1 MSKKIISI
9 SLLFVLVWPIHAL
22 DQGTSSGIPGKDL
35 SKFGIIGNPEQD
47 IVVIPGYESRY
58 NYTHNGVG
66 RGTPDTL
73 AYDYAWGAYFY
84 GTPGDVFMT
93 TFQAPADMTIKG
105 VSVPVYRWGTGEQL
119 TVSIH
124 KVSYPYGSDG
134 VMYDQGLVNGS
145 GWLAGY
151 DDGAGISLEGTA
163 WNSAAGV
170 CGGGAMIGNA
180 QDPLGTVAAASGP
193 PGTPTMGLAWPDGF
207 TAATLDPTNNPGIEN
222 GGGDNWMALSDY
234 GSEVDLLAGE
244 TVGVAV
250 RYTGTG
256 GDGSDP
262 GIGFLYAAHTGVPW
276 ASMKYYASTAE
287 GGADCGGTGG
297 ETGWYI
303 RGWCFNF
310 QLAADLTGDR
320 GPVISGIDAP
330 VTTLSTDAQTVSCVV
345 TDDNPSGGDAGVA
358 AVTLSY
364 QLDSL
369 TAAVQTVS
377 MTDGGD
383 GSWSGEIPG
392 QAAGTFIYW
401 SLTATDVGGL
411 STSSNPYSY
420 FIFTATAGNDLIFNN
435 QGMLYG
441 NLLYSSYL
449 YFYWAGTGFDLWD
462 ATYGGMTDELT
473 AAYSTIVELAGTGPV
488 YNNDAEVDAWFGGGK
503 TYIVSSD
510 EWLGA
515 RSGWV
520 NTTYA
525 PGSVAYDV
533 LGIAADYNDI
543 NYAASGDQ
551 AGVSRLMAGA
561 DGFAS
566 DLAAFLAD
574 SLSLNYD
581 PAYETGGSNW
591 LDGVDPATGYTVDM
605 TGYSLVLDSTGAV
618 PADAAEYNVMIHG
631 QAGNGGKSAFLSFD
645 VVALNTVPSYYWV
658 GAGDYCCYQPTLS
671 PLVQAYEGLA
681 AIAGIE
687 DDVVVP
693 KAFSLKGNYPNPFN
707 PSTNIAFTLDVRS
720 DVTVTVYSLLGEE
733 VATLHNGIMQPG
745 LQSVKWNGNDS
756 HGAQV
761 ASGVYIYRVE
771 AQDRALTGKMML
783 LK

>member
-1 MSKKIISI
+1 MSKKLISFG
-9 SLLFVLVWPIHAL
+9 LLLVLVWPVNAL
-22 DQGTSSGIPGKDL
+22 DLGTSSGIPGKDL
-35 SKFGIIGNPEQD
+35 SKFGVIGNPEQD
-47 IVVIPGYESRY
+47 IIVIPGYESQN
-58 NYTHNGVG
+58 NYSHNGVG
-66 RGTPDTL
+66 RDTPDTL

-84 GTPGDVFMT
+84 GTPGDVFLT

-134 VMYDQGLVNGS
+134 TMYDQTLVNGT

-151 DDGAGISLEGTA
+151 DDGSGIALEGTT
-163 WNSAAGV
+163 WNSAAGT
-170 CGGGAMIGNA
+170 CGGGTMIGNA
-180 QDPLGTVAAASGP
+180 QDPLGTEAAASGP
-193 PGTPTMGLAWPDGF
+193 AGTPTMGLAWPNGF

-222 GGGDNWMALSDY
+222 GGGDNWMSLADY
-234 GSEVDLLAGE
+234 GDEVDLLAGDY
-244 TVGVAV
+244 VGVAV
-250 RYTGTG
+250 RYTGSQP
-256 GDGSDP
+256 DDEAS
-262 GIGFLYAAHTGVPW
+262 GIGFEYAAHTGVPW
-276 ASMKYYASTAE
+276 ASMKYYAGAAD

-310 QLAADLTGDR
+310 QLAASLTGDR
-320 GPVISGIDAP
+320 GPVFESITAP
-330 VTTLSTDAQTVSCVV
+330 VTTLSTDAQTVSCVA

-369 TAAVQTVS
+369 TATVNTVS

-383 GSWSGEIPG
+383 GSWSGDIPG

-449 YFYWAGTGFDLWD
+449 YFYWGGTGFDLWD

-515 RSGWV
+515 RTGWA
-520 NTTYA
+520 NTTYG
-525 PGSVAYDV
+525 PGDLAYDV

-551 AGVSRLMAGA
+551 GGISRLMAGA

-605 TGYSLVLDSTGAV
+605 TAYSLVLDSTGAV
-618 PADAAEYNVMIHG
+618 AYGAEEYNVMIHG
-631 QAGNGGKSAFLSFD
+631 QAGNGGKSAFLAFD

-658 GAGDYCCYQPTLS
+658 GAADYALYDAGVS

-681 AIAGIE
+681 AIASI
-687 DDVVVP
+687 DDEVVP
-693 KAFSLKGNYPNPFN
+693 NAFSLKGNYPNPFN
-707 PSTNIAFTLDVRS
+707 PSTNIAFNLDVRS
-720 DVTVTVYSLLGEE
+720 DVTVTVYSLLGAE

-761 ASGVYIYRVE
+761 ASGVYVYRVE

>member
-1 MSKKIISI
+1 MSKKLISFG
-9 SLLFVLVWPIHAL
+9 LLLVLVWPVNAL
-22 DQGTSSGIPGKDL
+22 DLGTSSGIPGKDL
-35 SKFGIIGNPEQD
+35 RDFGVIGNPEQD
-47 IVVIPGYESRY
+47 IVVVPGYESQN
-58 NYTHNGVG
+58 NYSHNGVG
-66 RGTPDTL
+66 RDTPDTL

-84 GTPGDVFMT
+84 GTPGDVFLT

-105 VSVPVYRWGTGEQL
+105 VSVPVYRWTEDNTDNQL

-134 VMYDQGLVNGS
+134 TMYDQTLVNGT

-151 DDGAGISLEGTA
+151 DDGSGITLEGTT
-163 WNSAAGV
+163 WNSAAGA
-170 CGGGAMIGNA
+170 CGGGTMIGNA
-180 QDPLGTVAAASGP
+180 QDPLGTEAAASGP
-193 PGTPTMGLAWPDGF
+193 AGTPTMGLAWPNGF

-222 GGGDNWMALSDY
+222 GGGDNWMSLADY
-234 GSEVDLLAGE
+234 GDEVDLLAGDY
-244 TVGVAV
+244 VGVAV

-256 GDGSDP
+256 GDGTDP

-276 ASMKYYASTAE
+276 ASMKYYAGAAD

-310 QLAADLTGDR
+310 QLAASLTGDR
-320 GPVISGIDAP
+320 GPVFESITAP
-330 VTTLSTDAQTVSCVV
+330 VTTLSTDAQTVSCVA

-369 TAAVQTVS
+369 TATVNTVS

-383 GSWSGEIPG
+383 GSWSGDIPG

-449 YFYWAGTGFDLWD
+449 YFYWGGTGFDLWD

-473 AAYSTIVELAGTGPV
+473 AAYSTIVELAGTGPT

-525 PGSVAYDV
+525 PGDLAYDV

-543 NYAASGDQ
+543 APG
-551 AGVSRLMAGA
+551 AGISRLMAGA

-581 PAYETGGSNW
+581 PGYETGGSNW

-605 TGYSLVLDSTGAV
+605 TGYSGVLDSTGAV
-618 PADAAEYNVMIHG
+618 PADAVEYNVMIHG

-645 VVALNTVPSYYWV
+645 VVALNTAPSYYWV

-681 AIAGIE
+681 AIAGID

-707 PSTNIAFTLDVRS
+707 PSTNIAFNLDVRS
-720 DVTVTVYSLLGEE
+720 DVTVTVYSLLGAE

-761 ASGVYIYRVE
+761 ASGVYVYRVE

>member
-1 MSKKIISI
+1 MSKKLISFG
-9 SLLFVLVWPIHAL
+9 LLLVLVWPVNAL
-22 DQGTSSGIPGKDL
+22 DLGTSSGIPGKDL
-35 SKFGIIGNPEQD
+35 SKFGVIGNPEQD
-47 IVVIPGYESRY
+47 IIVIPGYESQN
-58 NYTHNGVG
+58 NYSHNGVG
-66 RGTPDTL
+66 RDTPDTL

-84 GTPGDVFMT
+84 GTPGDVFLT

-134 VMYDQGLVNGS
+134 TMYDQTLVNGT

-151 DDGAGISLEGTA
+151 DDGSGITLEGTT
-163 WNSAAGV
+163 WNSAAGA
-170 CGGGAMIGNA
+170 CGGGTMIGNA
-180 QDPLGTVAAASGP
+180 QDPLGTEAAASGP
-193 PGTPTMGLAWPDGF
+193 AGTPTMGLAWPNGF

-222 GGGDNWMALSDY
+222 GGGDNWMSLADY
-234 GSEVDLLAGE
+234 GDEVDLLAGDY
-244 TVGVAV
+244 VGVAV

-256 GDGSDP
+256 GDGTDP
-262 GIGFLYAAHTGVPW
+262 GIGFQYAAHTGVPW
-276 ASMKYYASTAE
+276 ASMKYYAGAAD

-310 QLAADLTGDR
+310 QLAASLTGDR
-320 GPVISGIDAP
+320 GPVFESITAP
-330 VTTLSTDAQTVSCVV
+330 VTTLSTDAQTVSCVA

-369 TAAVQTVS
+369 TATVNTVS

-383 GSWSGEIPG
+383 GSWSGDIPG
-392 QAAGTFIYW
+392 QSAGTFIYW

-441 NLLYSSYL
+441 NLTYSSHL
-449 YFYWAGTGFDLWD
+449 YFYWGGTGFDIWD

-473 AAYSTIVELAGTGPV
+473 SQYSTIVELAGTGPV

-543 NYAASGDQ
+543 NYVASGDQ

-605 TGYSLVLDSTGAV
+605 TAYSLVLDSTGAV

-681 AIAGIE
+681 AIAGID

-761 ASGVYIYRVE
+761 ASGVYVYRVE

>member
-449 YFYWAGTGFDLWD
+449 YFYWGGTGFDLWD

-473 AAYSTIVELAGTGPV
+473 SQYSTIVELAGTGPV

-631 QAGNGGKSAFLSFD
+631 QAGNGGKSAFLAFD

>member
-1 MSKKIISI
+1 MSKKLISFG
-9 SLLFVLVWPIHAL
+9 LLLVLVWPVNAL
-22 DQGTSSGIPGKDL
+22 DLGTSSGIPGKDL
-35 SKFGIIGNPEQD
+35 SKFGVIGNPEQD
-47 IVVIPGYESRY
+47 IIVIPGYESQN
-58 NYTHNGVG
+58 NYSHNGVG
-66 RGTPDTL
+66 RDTPDTL

-84 GTPGDVFMT
+84 GTPGDVFLT

-134 VMYDQGLVNGS
+134 TMYDQTLVNGT

-151 DDGAGISLEGTA
+151 DDGSGITLEGTTY
-163 WNSAAGV
+163 NSAAGA
-170 CGGGAMIGNA
+170 CGGGTMIGNA
-180 QDPLGTVAAASGP
+180 QDPLGTEAAASGP
-193 PGTPTMGLAWPDGF
+193 AGTPTMGLAWPNGF

-222 GGGDNWMALSDY
+222 GGGDNWMSLADY
-234 GSEVDLLAGE
+234 GDEVDLLAGDY
-244 TVGVAV
+244 VGVAV

-256 GDGSDP
+256 GDGTDP
-262 GIGFLYAAHTGVPW
+262 GIGFQYAAHTGVPW
-276 ASMKYYASTAE
+276 ASMKYYAGAAD

-310 QLAADLTGDR
+310 QLAASLTGDR
-320 GPVISGIDAP
+320 GPVFESITAP
-330 VTTLSTDAQTVSCVV
+330 VTTLSTDAQTVSCVA

-369 TAAVQTVS
+369 TATVNTVS

-383 GSWSGEIPG
+383 GSWSGDIPG

-449 YFYWAGTGFDLWD
+449 YFYWGGTGFDLWD

-515 RSGWV
+515 RSGWT
-520 NTTYA
+520 NGETA
-525 PGSVAYDV
+525 EGSVARNI
-533 LGIAADYNDI
+533 LGIAYEYNDI

-551 AGVSRLMAGA
+551 GGISRLMAGA

-605 TGYSLVLDSTGAV
+605 TAYSLVLDSTGAV

-631 QAGNGGKSAFLSFD
+631 QAGNGGKSAFLAFD

-681 AIAGIE
+681 AIAGID

-761 ASGVYIYRVE
+761 ASGVYVYRVE

>member
-1 MSKKIISI
+1 MSKKLISFG
-9 SLLFVLVWPIHAL
+9 LLLVLVWPVNAL
-22 DQGTSSGIPGKDL
+22 DLGTSSGIPGKDL
-35 SKFGIIGNPEQD
+35 RDFGVIGNPEQD
-47 IVVIPGYESRY
+47 IVVVPGYESQN
-58 NYTHNGVG
+58 NYSHNGVG
-66 RGTPDTL
+66 RDTPDTL
-73 AYDYAWGAYFY
+73 AYDYAWLAYFY
-84 GTPGDVFMT
+84 GTPGDVFLT

-134 VMYDQGLVNGS
+134 TMYDQTLVNGT

-151 DDGAGISLEGTA
+151 DDGSGIALEGTT
-163 WNSAAGV
+163 WNSAAGT
-170 CGGGAMIGNA
+170 CGGGTMIGNA
-180 QDPLGTVAAASGP
+180 QDPLGTEAAASGP
-193 PGTPTMGLAWPDGF
+193 AGTPTMGLVWPTGF
-207 TAATLDPTNNPGIEN
+207 TAATLDPTNNPGIED
-222 GGGDNWMALSDY
+222 GGGDNWMALADY
-234 GSEVDLLAGE
+234 GDEVDLLAGDY
-244 TVGVAV
+244 VGVAV

-256 GDGSDP
+256 GDGTDP
-262 GIGFLYAAHTGVPW
+262 GIGFQYAAHTGVPW
-276 ASMKYYASTAE
+276 ASMKYYAGAAD

-310 QLAADLTGDR
+310 QLAASLTGDR
-320 GPVISGIDAP
+320 GPVFESITAP
-330 VTTLSTDAQTVSCVV
+330 VTTLSTDAQTVSCVA

-369 TAAVQTVS
+369 TATVNTVS

-383 GSWSGEIPG
+383 GSWSGDIPG

-449 YFYWAGTGFDLWD
+449 YFYWGGTGFDLWD

-515 RSGWV
+515 RSGWA
-520 NTTYA
+520 NTTYG
-525 PGSVAYDV
+525 PGDLAYDV

-551 AGVSRLMAGA
+551 GGISRLMAGA

-591 LDGVDPATGYTVDM
+591 LDGVDPATGWTVDM

-618 PADAAEYNVMIHG
+618 AYGAEEYNVMIHG
-631 QAGNGGKSAFLSFD
+631 QAGNGGKSAFLAFD
-645 VVALNTVPSYYWV
+645 VVALNTAPSYYWV
-658 GAGDYCCYQPTLS
+658 GVGDLYTQVS

-681 AIAGIE
+681 AIAGID

-707 PSTNIAFTLDVRS
+707 PSTNIAFNLDVRS
-720 DVTVTVYSLLGEE
+720 DVTVTVYSLLGAE

-761 ASGVYIYRVE
+761 ASGVYVYRVE

>member
-449 YFYWAGTGFDLWD
+449 YFYWGGTGFDLWD

-645 VVALNTVPSYYWV
+645 VLALNTVPSYYWV

>member
-1 MSKKIISI
+1 MSKKLISFG
-9 SLLFVLVWPIHAL
+9 LLLVLVWPVNAL
-22 DQGTSSGIPGKDL
+22 DLGTSSGIPGKDL
-35 SKFGIIGNPEQD
+35 RDFGVIGNPEQD
-47 IVVIPGYESRY
+47 IVVVPGYESQN
-58 NYTHNGVG
+58 NYSHNGVG
-66 RGTPDTL
+66 RDTPDTL

-84 GTPGDVFMT
+84 GTPGDVFLT

-134 VMYDQGLVNGS
+134 TMYDQTLVNGT

-151 DDGAGISLEGTA
+151 DDGSGITLEGTT
-163 WNSAAGV
+163 WNSAAGA
-170 CGGGAMIGNA
+170 CGGGTMIGNA
-180 QDPLGTVAAASGP
+180 QDPLGTEAAASGP
-193 PGTPTMGLAWPDGF
+193 AGTPTMGLAWPNGF

-222 GGGDNWMALSDY
+222 GGGDNWMSLADY
-234 GSEVDLLAGE
+234 GDEVDLLAGDY
-244 TVGVAV
+244 VGVAV

-256 GDGSDP
+256 GDGTDP

-276 ASMKYYASTAE
+276 ASMKYYAGAAD

-303 RGWCFNF
+303 RNYAFNM
-310 QLAADLTGDR
+310 QLAVALTGDR

-369 TAAVQTVS
+369 TATVNTVS

-383 GSWSGEIPG
+383 GSWSGDIPG

-449 YFYWAGTGFDLWD
+449 YFYWGGTGFDLWD

-515 RSGWV
+515 RSGWA
-520 NTTYA
+520 NTTYG
-525 PGSVAYDV
+525 PGDLAYDV

-566 DLAAFLAD
+566 NLAAFLAD

-605 TGYSLVLDSTGAV
+605 TAYSLVLDSTGAV
-618 PADAAEYNVMIHG
+618 AYGAEEYNVMIHG
-631 QAGNGGKSAFLSFD
+631 QAGNGGKSAFLAFD
-645 VVALNTVPSYYWV
+645 VVALNTAPSYYWV
-658 GAGDYCCYQPTLS
+658 GVGDLYTQVS

-681 AIAGIE
+681 AIAGID

-761 ASGVYIYRVE
+761 ASGVYVYRVE

>member
-449 YFYWAGTGFDLWD
+449 YFYWGGTGFDLWD

>member
-449 YFYWAGTGFDLWD
+449 YFYWGGTGFDLWD

-473 AAYSTIVELAGTGPV
+473 AQYSTIVELAGTGPV

>member
-1 MSKKIISI
+1 MSKKLISFG
-9 SLLFVLVWPIHAL
+9 LLLVLVWPVNAL
-22 DQGTSSGIPGKDL
+22 DLGTSSGIPGKDL
-35 SKFGIIGNPEQD
+35 RDFGVIGNPEQD
-47 IVVIPGYESRY
+47 IVVIPGYESQN
-58 NYTHNGVG
+58 NYSHNGVG
-66 RGTPDTL
+66 RDTPDTL

-84 GTPGDVFMT
+84 GTPGDVFLT

-222 GGGDNWMALSDY
+222 GGGDNWMALGDY

-250 RYTGTG
+250 RYTGSD

-262 GIGFLYAAHTGVPW
+262 GVGFLYAAHTGSPW

-320 GPVISGIDAP
+320 GPVISSIDAP

-369 TAAVQTVS
+369 TATVNTVS

-383 GSWSGEIPG
+383 GSWSGDIPG

-449 YFYWAGTGFDLWD
+449 YFYWGGTGFDLWD

-543 NYAASGDQ
+543 NYVASGDQ

-605 TGYSLVLDSTGAV
+605 TAYSLVLDSTGAV
-618 PADAAEYNVMIHG
+618 AYGAEEYNVMIHG
-631 QAGNGGKSAFLSFD
+631 QAGNGGKSAFLAFD
-645 VVALNTVPSYYWV
+645 VVALNTAPSYYWV
-658 GAGDYCCYQPTLS
+658 GVGDLYTQVS

-681 AIAGIE
+681 AIAGID

-761 ASGVYIYRVE
+761 ASGVYVYRVE